1 MEAEKIEQL
10 KEKLIKSF
18 DKLKFEAKTHKY
30 TVENT
35 NFESVTTFLKRFTKP
50 FNEHIMAPLVARKY
64 NRENPEKPK
73 RSGEWYKR
81 YWRSKRNEAAAR
93 GTRVHQYAEMFPEF
107 APPSCEQEKG
117 ILEFFEILPEEKYEV
132 LFSEFKMYSDE
143 YKKAGTID
151 LLLLNKET
159 GHLIIADWKTNS
171 TNILQY
177 YKNSKFK
184 RPFTFMM
191 DTSLNKFKLQ
201 LSKYQAILENMTD
214 LAVEQR
220 WIIWLKEG
228 DAFKVDEDKD
238 PEKYFIDKVDPGY
251 EGEKFKLYK
260 LESYK
265 HDLIKVLKNSF
276 QVEEETPEVMFKK
289 RVKNTKNKIENKKKN
304 LKAKAKYKKKKHNG
318 DNK

>member
-1 MEAEKIEQL
+1 MDQDKIKEL
-10 KEKLIKSF
+10 KDKLISSF
-18 DKLKFEAKTHKY
+18 NKLKFEARVHKY
-30 TVENT
+30 TVEGT

-64 NRENPEKPK
+64 NRENPDKPK

-93 GTRVHQYAEMFPEF
+93 GTRVHQYAEMFPDF
-107 APPSCEQEKG
+107 CPPSCEQEKG
-117 ILEFFEILPEEKYEV
+117 VLEFFEILPDKYEV
-132 LFSEFKMYSDE
+132 LFSELKIYSDE
-143 YKKAGTID
+143 FKKAGTID

-159 GHLIIADWKTNS
+159 GHLVIADWKTNA

-214 LAVEQR
+214 FAVEQR
-220 WIIWLKEG
+220 WIMWLKEG
-228 DAFKVDEDKD
+228 DIFKVDEEKD
-238 PEKYFIDKVDPGY
+238 PEKYFIDKVEPDY
-251 EGEKFKLYK
+251 VGEKLKLFK

-265 HDLIKVLKNSF
+265 HDLKKILKTSF
-276 QVEEETPEVMFKK
+276 QVEEETPEAMFKK
-289 RVKNTKNKIENKKKN
+289 RVKKTKNKIENKKNN
-304 LKAKAKYKKKKHNG
+304 LKAKARYKKNKHNG
-318 DNK
+318 DDK